1 MAHKD
6 KLLAECKEKLIEAK
20 SDLLNRLVE
29 IKRNFILNSEDKG
42 GDEADQTQRIL
53 MEKQNLSNHQ
63 RLIQMLVDI
72 EHALR
77 KIETGSFGIC
87 EETEEP
93 IEEARLISLPWTRL
107 SIEGAELREAK
118 QNIFRNHV

>member
-20 SDLLNRLVE
+20 SDILNRLVE

-63 RLIQMLVDI
+63 RLIEMLVDI

-77 KIETGSFGIC
+77 KIDAGSFGIC

-93 IEEARLISLPWTRL
+93 IEEARLLSLPWTRL

-118 QNIFRNHV
+118 QNLFRNHV